1 MRKSNER
8 DLQNKMECSNRT
20 PPRKLFQ
27 YVSLFGP
34 ATFLERLVPKEKQQ
48 EFLHFT
54 RANARSFLL
63 LRLLTE
69 VQKVGFVLRRWNNF
83 LDCGLR
89 KSPLTGADEQEL
101 ESLIDEQSLWQR
113 KLVEG
118 LVLLINFVRTNEAT
132 HFYHF
137 LLLQELEH
145 YKGMLKEQQDF
156 FRHGNSLTKKTV
168 KLLTERITHV
178 ESEVGSL
185 AECWYLP
192 AFNPLRKRKDWPV
205 LASFRHQLKIAL
217 PITTHRER
225 TALGY
230 TYSLSYGETS
240 GNIHFNAIRLD
251 VNNLEERFS
260 FGLAQCGL
268 LAVAILQRAHDLSGL
283 KPEGINAKLMNLDR
297 DIFSKNNPTLK
308 KLEIG
313 DFVLTDGPFL
323 GEVVSVTTSTFGYES
338 YQIKYL
344 ADTPLEDVDEAWFP
358 SVEVQLFMRRKDL
371 KEGVLAKLR
380 KDTRETRTTTSPF
393 SDEELEQ
400 ATKNAVIEMWK
411 AGLGKYFKRMMVPK
425 CKGYRG
431 LGYSPDST
439 GA

>member
-27 YVSLFGP
+27 DVSLFGP
-34 ATFLERLVPKEKQQ
+34 VTFLERLVPKEKLQ
-48 EFLHFT
+48 EFLYFT

-69 VQKVGFVLRRWNNF
+69 VQKVGFVLKRWNNF
-83 LDCGLR
+83 LDCGSR
-89 KSPLTGADEQEL
+89 KSPLTWADEKEL

-185 AECWYLP
+185 AECWVGIFQP
-192 AFNPLRKRKDWPV
+192 SIPCG
-205 LASFRHQLKIAL
+205 S
-217 PITTHRER
+217 ER
-225 TALGY
+225 IG
-230 TYSLSYGETS
+230 
-240 GNIHFNAIRLD
+240 
-251 VNNLEERFS
+251 
-260 FGLAQCGL
+260 QC
-268 LAVAILQRAHDLSGL
+268 
-283 KPEGINAKLMNLDR
+283 
-297 DIFSKNNPTLK
+297 
-308 KLEIG
+308 
-313 DFVLTDGPFL
+313 
-323 GEVVSVTTSTFGYES
+323 
-338 YQIKYL
+338 
-344 ADTPLEDVDEAWFP
+344 
-358 SVEVQLFMRRKDL
+358 
-371 KEGVLAKLR
+371 
-380 KDTRETRTTTSPF
+380 
-393 SDEELEQ
+393 
-400 ATKNAVIEMWK
+400 
-411 AGLGKYFKRMMVPK
+411 
-425 CKGYRG
+425 
-431 LGYSPDST
+431 
-439 GA
+439 

>member
-1 MRKSNER
+1 M
-8 DLQNKMECSNRT
+8 

-27 YVSLFGP
+27 YVSLLGP
-34 ATFLERLVPKEKQQ
+34 AIFLERLVAKEKLQ
-48 EFLHFT
+48 EYLHFT
-54 RANARSFLL
+54 RTNARDFLL

-69 VQKVGFVLRRWNNF
+69 VQKVGFVLKRWNDF
-83 LDCGLR
+83 LDCGSR
-89 KSPLTGADEQEL
+89 ESPRTGADEQVL

-118 LVLLINFVRTNEAT
+118 LVLLINFVRTNKVT
-132 HFYHF
+132 HYYHF
-137 LLLQELEH
+137 LLLQELER
-145 YKGMLKEQQDF
+145 YRGIFKEQQDF
-156 FRHGNSLTKKTV
+156 FRHGNSLTQKTV
-168 KLLTERITHV
+168 KLLTERIARV
-178 ESEVGSL
+178 ETEVGSL

-192 AFNPLRKRKDWPV
+192 AFKPMQKRKDWPV
-205 LASFRHQLKIAL
+205 LAPFRQQLKIAI
-217 PITTHRER
+217 PSATRRER

-251 VNNLEERFS
+251 FNNLEERFS
-260 FGLAQCGL
+260 FGVAQCGL

-283 KPEGINAKLMNLDR
+283 KPEGVNARLMNLDR
-297 DIFSKNNPTLK
+297 DILSENDPTLK

-313 DFVLTDGPFL
+313 DFVLANGPFL
-323 GEVVSVTTSTFGYES
+323 GEVVSVATSTFGYES

-358 SVEVQLFMRRKDL
+358 SVEVQLFMRRKEL
-371 KEGVLAKLR
+371 KEGVLAELM
-380 KDTRETRTTTSPF
+380 KDTREARITTLPI

-400 ATKNAVIEMWK
+400 ATKNAVIEMWQ
-411 AGLGKYFKRMMVPK
+411 AGLGKYFKRTTVPK

-431 LGYSPDST
+431 LGYSPDPT
-439 GA
+439 GV